1 MLQIG
6 PLSHHAP
13 AFPVKLLA
21 ICLTVFALLQAF
33 SLDAVSEQLKKAYRL
48 FTEGKFTNALQ
59 GFNQVLWTIPMVVV
73 DSRKEVDELKEL
85 ITICRRVASGLL
97 TISHSLLTL
106 SDAGVDSDKF
116 ECTSAVQHICQL
128 WFHRSKVVFAV

>member
-6 PLSHHAP
+6 PLSHHAA

-21 ICLTVFALLQAF
+21 ICLTFFALLQAF
-33 SLDAVSEQLKKAYRL
+33 SLDAVSEQLKKAYKL

-85 ITICRRVASGLL
+85 ITICR
-97 TISHSLLTL
+97 
-106 SDAGVDSDKF
+106 
-116 ECTSAVQHICQL
+116 
-128 WFHRSKVVFAV
+128 